1 MPTKMG
7 TCCKE
12 KGVLVSVYVEKPK
25 RRTFSNHRHHHHHH
39 HHNNHHHIHHT
50 IKREVVHYR
59 RGADGRGYISRRAE
73 LLQYS
78 QHLRQSARSA
88 PAASTALN
96 PRPNHTNSQQSH
108 AQIVAVRRKPNKIS
122 KAPICFGNWKIPGM
136 FGFFTSSQAK
146 KDRKTRTK
154 RTGSTTSNKIKAVI
168 KSLKVQKQRGVFSK
182 MFSSTKRK

>member
-7 TCCKE
+7 TYSKE

-25 RRTFSNHRHHHHHH
+25 RRTFSNYRHHHHHH

-78 QHLRQSARSA
+78 QHLRRSARSA

-96 PRPNHTNSQQSH
+96 PRPNNTNRQQSH

-122 KAPICFGNWKIPGM
+122 KAPICFGKWKIPDM
-136 FGFFTSSQAK
+136 FGFFTCSQAK
-146 KDRKTRTK
+146 KDKTRKK

>member
-1 MPTKMG
+1 MG
-7 TCCKE
+7 TCCEE

-25 RRTFSNHRHHHHHH
+25 RRTFSSHHHHHH

-122 KAPICFGNWKIPGM
+122 KATICFGNWKIPDM